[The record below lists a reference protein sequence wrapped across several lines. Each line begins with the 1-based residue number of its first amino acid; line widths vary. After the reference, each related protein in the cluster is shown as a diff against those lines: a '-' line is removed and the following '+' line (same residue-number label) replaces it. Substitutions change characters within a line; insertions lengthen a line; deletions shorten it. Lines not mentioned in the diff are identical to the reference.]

1 MAIENK
7 MSTLNRV
14 QILKIGTSN
23 AYKERQEFHT
33 MIKERADATKAR
45 IVEQVKALDPIAH
58 KPTYDGGCAY
68 LLGWF

>member
-14 QILKIGTSN
+14 PILKIGTSN

-45 IVEQVKALDPIAH
+45 IWIK
-58 KPTYDGGCAY
+58 
-68 LLGWF
+68 